1 MGQSSTRLSDAAR
14 RYLVALVLF
23 VAGFLAQG
31 LHSALESH
39 EVCEHGELVHVETGA
54 AHAGHG
60 EHGASDALEPE
71 PCEGPTVDAAEEHED
86 THHHCGI
93 AVAAPLVE
101 PSFSAPL
108 GFVLQLAPIVR
119 VSSSSAPRV
128 ERIARLRLAPHTSPP
143 EIQGA

>member
-1 MGQSSTRLSDAAR
+1 MGQSSTRVSDAAR
-14 RYLVALVLF
+14 CYLVALVLF

-31 LHSALESH
+31 LHSAFESH

-54 AHAGHG
+54 AHASHG
-60 EHGASDALEPE
+60 EQDLSDALEPQ
-71 PCEGPTVDAAEEHED
+71 PCEGSTVDVAEEHEE

-93 AVAAPLVE
+93 AVAAPLVA

-108 GFVLQLAPIVR
+108 GFVLQLAP
-119 VSSSSAPRV
+119 VSVVSPSSAPRV